1 MSSSKIQYAAPV
13 GRVLLSLIFL
23 LSAAGKFNDW
33 PGTTKMLADKGL
45 PAADALLSVAVVLEI
60 VGGASVLFGLFA
72 RLGAVAL
79 LAFML
84 PVTVIMHNFWAFE
97 GAEQMNQMINFMKN
111 VSITGGIVLVLA
123 FGAGP
128 LSIDN
133 LTAPK
138 PKHVPSPG
146 PKLPPGPSPII
157 PS

>member
-1 MSSSKIQYAAPV
+1 MPNQIARYAAPV
-13 GRVLLSLIFL
+13 GRILLSLIFL

-33 PGTTKMLADKGL
+33 PSTTKMLTDKGL

-60 VGGASVLFGLFA
+60 VGGASVLLGLYA

-84 PVTVIMHNFWAFE
+84 PVTFIMHNFWTYE
-97 GAEQMNQMINFMKN
+97 GAENMNQMINFMKN

-128 LSIDN
+128 SSIDS
-133 LTAPK
+133 LSEPK
-138 PKHVPSPG
+138 PKPIPA
-146 PKLPPGPSPII
+146 PRPTLPT
-157 PS
+157 